1 MMKIKYTDELSH
13 SYYIGPGPG
22 NRWREKNGQ
31 FGHDPDPNYGN
42 TITPG
47 HHDIKDDNHYYKY
60 ATRSDHTSSG
70 HNYQTSSVPKEWTY
84 KNVNTSSGH
93 HDAPNAI
100 NNQVITR
107 EQNNASSNVH
117 NPNYNTNWQNTQ
129 NSSSQ
134 TINPSIDLKGVKTL
148 AVASSSAGK
157 EIARTADIFMKPKQ
171 GKRLDVSNMSDD
183 DLRAILNRERMER
196 EYNNYFNPPTVNKGA
211 EVVKGIGN
219 FISTS
224 GTIALTA
231 LQAVEVIKGFT
242 GH

>member
-1 MMKIKYTDELSH
+1 MKIKYTDELSH

-42 TITPG
+42 TTAPG
-47 HHDIKDDNHYYKY
+47 HHDVPYERLAPTHSNTQISQPRLYKETHNAGSGSHQY
-60 ATRSDHTSSG
+60 TYNTSYGSP
-70 HNYQTSSVPKEWTY
+70 NSS
-84 KNVNTSSGH
+84 NTSSSG
-93 HDAPNAI
+93 N
-100 NNQVITR
+100 
-107 EQNNASSNVH
+107 
-117 NPNYNTNWQNTQ
+117 
-129 NSSSQ
+129 SQ
-134 TINPSIDLKGVKTL
+134 TTPNIDLKGVKTL

-157 EIARTADIFMKPKQ
+157 EIAKTADLFTKPKQ
-171 GKRLDVSNMSDD
+171 GKRIDVSNMSDD

-231 LQAVEVIKGFT
+231 LQAVEVIRGFA
-242 GH
+242 GK